1 MLEGPCACCAA
12 RRAGETAVDH
22 PTSSVKGPRRRLP
35 LAVPS
40 AWTQTCSTCPGL
52 RPTLR
57 PGPVVPRC
65 HQVACVRRRPLGHV
79 GTACRT
85 WASFTR
91 FLLWPFY
98 QATWLQLTCSALP

>member
-40 AWTQTCSTCPGL
+40 AWTRTCSSCPGL

-65 HQVACVRRRPLGHV
+65 RWVACVRRRPLGRV

-85 WASFTR
+85 QTSFTW